1 MRVLV
6 VTPPAPAVTLAE
18 AKEHLRVRHS
28 DEDALIEGY
37 VAAATAHVDGPDGW
51 LGRSIGEQ
59 VLEARFSL
67 IAEGSRNTIRLPF
80 GPVVELV
87 GVRYLDYNGIEQ
99 DADLADFELAGD
111 ILRPAGSSFPWE
123 GGSLRDEAGIVQYR
137 AGYEETPAPIRA
149 AILMMVGDLY
159 AYRETAT
166 TGSGAAA
173 IPLSAGPTRLLSL
186 YRVFT

>member
-1 MRVLV
+1 MRVVV
-6 VTPPAPAVTLAE
+6 VTPPAPVVTLDE
-18 AKEHLRVRHS
+18 AKSHLRVRHN
-28 DEDALIEGY
+28 DEDALIEAY
-37 VAAATAHVDGPDGW
+37 VTAATAHIDGPAGW

-67 IAEGSRNTIRLPF
+67 IFEGNANEIRLPF

-87 GVRYLDYNGIEQ
+87 GVRYRDYDETEQ

-111 ILRPAGSSFPWE
+111 TLRRPGRPSLWE
-123 GGSLRDEAGIVQYR
+123 GGSLRDEAATVQYR
-137 AGYEETPAPIRA
+137 TGYAEPPAPIRA

-159 AYRETAT
+159 ANRETVAI
-166 TGSGAAA
+166 GASAAA
-173 IPLSAGPTRLLSL
+173 IPMSTAPARLLSL